1 MVNLTEDWQ
10 KLYNEQL
17 HDLYFSPSTVS
28 MIKSKMM
35 VKVAQMGQYY

>member
-1 MVNLTEDWQ
+1 
-10 KLYNEQL
+10 
-17 HDLYFSPSTVS
+17 